1 MLLPG
6 AVVMGVGGLL
16 VGRLADTIEPRVIPA
31 VYLVIL
37 ALVGYGFS
45 FVTPRT
51 TAVWLVLLLIS
62 MRVSTECIISPL
74 NVAAL
79 HILPEAHVAR
89 A

>member
-1 MLLPG
+1 
-6 AVVMGVGGLL
+6 

-37 ALVGYGFS
+37 ALVGYVFS
-45 FVTPRT
+45 CVTPRT
-51 TAVWLVLLLIS
+51 TAVWVVLLLIW
-62 MRVSTECIISPL
+62 MRVSTECIVSPL
-74 NVAAL
+74 NAAAL